1 MTSIPPAEIEQIIT
15 YAKLILSDGV
25 ARKSSEIVRLLE
37 HHGLHTDKKK
47 VNHALYFYGG
57 SAIEY
62 DPSSYTYRLAG
73 HLGATPVDGSSA
85 NAEETRERPLD
96 TAGLHDS
103 EPHIENGFILG
114 VFVRF
119 PIDGEA
125 ATSIADCRDFRI
137 GKVVS
142 INEQECS
149 VSLVPASNDSYTA
162 RHVVIPTPLIRR
174 CKLRPQAPFTHLQ
187 TAMSGTILIAASQS
201 FDADSPMYYYVA
213 LNGSVQCVSEIE
225 ISVDSS
231 SQDPLPQQQIA
242 EYEFHPA
249 IWRSKRDQLLK
260 SYIQLRS
267 ATFGIEEIVGA
278 RILLLPHQAET
289 IARIL
294 GDRQCRYVLADEVGL
309 GKTIEACVILKGLKR
324 RNPQLKTLI
333 VVPDSVIRQWH
344 NELDSKFWMNF
355 PLISES
361 NRFRF
366 STDSPGILISIEDLQ
381 HHPRL
386 ADSLLKRHWD
396 LLIVDEAHRLNYNP
410 TQYEIVLRL
419 SAAVEHCLILSATP
433 ILRHST
439 EYLSLLRL
447 MDPHHYGAM
456 SPNQFDAMLA
466 AQADLR
472 RRLAYV
478 GRSLNAS
485 DYDQNEFLEEIT
497 PLLDVLTDDEVLPA
511 LLRTVSVQSSDGS
524 LRAAQE
530 VHSYLSENYRIENR
544 VIRNRRAALAG
555 QLSLPT
561 RVFEDEYSYS
571 PATEERETLGEL
583 TEYSAA
589 LLSHTPEAIEFVR
602 LLHFAAG
609 SSAHALVT
617 IVEARKSWITE
628 RHLSVGLQQ
637 SLKSLIASVREFQG
651 EILLLERLE
660 WHLTAWKRSTLSACE
675 TSVSGKK
682 PDVHAPHRLLQ
693 VIRAVYKI
701 CRDDGQKVLVFCRW
715 DETRHTLEQL
725 LKKHFGTRALA
736 VFHSNLSPDD
746 LQNEVDRFQSDLECK
761 IMLSDETGGEGRNFQ
776 VASAVIH
783 VDLPWMPSQ
792 VEQRIGRVD
801 RIGRTGQ
808 VTSIVPYAR
817 QTIEFDLFQL
827 WHTALQLFTRSTSGM
842 EIILEAIQDE
852 ITAAFAKNPREGL
865 SEILDSLIARVR
877 ELRSVVEE
885 ERYAEENA
893 AQYFR
898 REDFQRILDEYEDG
912 EQLKTPLLKW
922 AEMAG
927 FLNHSQFDQA
937 TGVQFTVF
945 DPKQFNHNA
954 IKNARY
960 VNPPDMQEALRRSG
974 RQRKL
979 IIRGTFD
986 RRIAVQR
993 EDVVFF
999 APGENWTDA
1008 LIQNALQSDRGKST
1022 AIMRHVPELNEDW
1035 EGFDCL
1041 YSILVDPRPL
1051 FKASVDPVHLFRAQ
1065 GYLSIPWHRVVIG
1078 LDGQIVKRS
1087 GVIWEATKDSQLRSG
1102 DIHLGKR
1109 SGENSPLRLF
1119 MERFPPNKWADIVS
1133 SVFTRA
1139 EEVVRE
1145 EFSFASELA
1154 EEAHA
1159 VYTRRILGQRAAH
1172 QWLRGEPSNAEIDE
1186 YERISTLLIEGIA
1199 HPLIQL
1205 ESACFWWLKSPS
1217 GY

>member
-1 MTSIPPAEIEQIIT
+1 M
-15 YAKLILSDGV
+15 ILHSNIY
-25 ARKSSEIVRLLE
+25 SL
-37 HHGLHTDKKK
+37 T
-47 VNHALYFYGG
+47 
-57 SAIEY
+57 
-62 DPSSYTYRLAG
+62 G
-73 HLGATPVDGSSA
+73 HLGAISVDGSRAHS
-85 NAEETRERPLD
+85 EEAWEKPLD
-96 TAGLHDS
+96 AAGLRAS
-103 EPHIENGFILG
+103 ESHIENWFIPG

-119 PIDGEA
+119 PIDGK
-125 ATSIADCRDFRI
+125 ATASIAECRDYRV

-149 VSLVPASNDSYTA
+149 VSLVPASNDSYTT
-162 RHVVIPTPLIRR
+162 RHVIIPTPLIRR
-174 CKLRPQAPFTHLQ
+174 CKLRPQALFTHTQ
-187 TAMSGTILIAASQS
+187 TAMGGTILIAASQS
-201 FDADSPMYYYVA
+201 FDADLPMYYYVA
-213 LNGSVQCVSEIE
+213 LNGLVQCISEIE

-260 SYIQLRS
+260 SYIQLQS

-294 GDRQCRYVLADEVGL
+294 GDQQCRYVLADEVGL

-324 RNPQLKTLI
+324 RNPQLRALI
-333 VVPDSVIRQWH
+333 VVPSSVIRQWH
-344 NELDSKFWMNF
+344 NELDSKFWLDF
-355 PLISES
+355 SLTSAS
-361 NRFRF
+361 NRFEF

-381 HHPRL
+381 RHPRL

-410 TQYEIVLRL
+410 TRYEIVLRL
-419 SAAVEHCLILSATP
+419 SANVEHCLILSATP

-447 MDPHHYGAM
+447 MDPQHYGVM

-466 AQADLR
+466 AQADFR

-485 DYDQNEFLEEIT
+485 DFDPNEFHEEIA
-497 PLLDVLTDDEVLPA
+497 PLLDVLTDDEILPT
-511 LLRTVSVQSSDGS
+511 LLRAVSVQSADSGLHS
-524 LRAAQE
+524 AQE

-544 VIRNRRAALAG
+544 VIRNRRAALAD

-561 RVFEDEYSYS
+561 RVLEDEYSYS
-571 PATEERETLGEL
+571 PTIEERETLGEL
-583 TEYSAA
+583 TEYSVA
-589 LLSHTPEAIEFVR
+589 LLSHTTEAIKFVR
-602 LLHFAAG
+602 LLHFVAG
-609 SSAHALVT
+609 SSAHALAT
-617 IVEARKSWITE
+617 MIEARKSWITD
-628 RHLSVGLQQ
+628 RHLSVGLQRN
-637 SLKSLIASVREFQG
+637 LEALITSTPEFQG
-651 EILLLERLE
+651 EILVLEKLE
-660 WHLTAWKRSTLSACE
+660 WHLTTWKRSTETACE

-682 PDVHAPHRLLQ
+682 PYVGAPHRLLQ

-715 DETRHTLEQL
+715 DETRQILERL
-725 LKKHFGTRALA
+725 LKKHFGARALA
-736 VFHSNLSPDD
+736 VFRGDLSPDD
-746 LQNEVDRFQSDLECK
+746 LQSEVDRFQSVLECK

-808 VTSIVPYAR
+808 VISIVPYAR
-817 QTIEFDLFQL
+817 QSIESDLFQL
-827 WHTALQLFTRSTSGM
+827 WHKALQLFTRSTSGM
-842 EIILEAIQDE
+842 EIVLEAIQDE
-852 ITAAFAKNPREGL
+852 IAAAFVKNPREGL
-865 SEILDSLIARVR
+865 RNIQDTLIARIQD
-877 ELRSVVEE
+877 LRDMVEE
-885 ERYAEENA
+885 ERYAEENT

-912 EQLKTPLLKW
+912 EQLKIPLLKW

-927 FLNHSQFDQA
+927 FPSHSQFDQT
-937 TGVQFTVF
+937 TGVQFTIF
-945 DPKQFNHNA
+945 DSKQFNQNA

-960 VNPPDMQEALRRSG
+960 VNPPDMREALRRSG

-979 IIRGTFD
+979 MIRGTFD
-986 RRIAVQR
+986 RRVAVQR

-999 APGENWTDA
+999 APGERWTDA
-1008 LIQNALQSDRGKST
+1008 LIQNALYADRGKST
-1022 AIMRHVPELNEDW
+1022 AIMRHVPELDEDW

-1051 FKASVDPVHLFRAQ
+1051 FRAGIDPVHLFRAQ
-1065 GYLSIPWHRVVIG
+1065 GYLSTPWYRVVIG
-1078 LDGQIVKRS
+1078 LDGQIAKRS
-1087 GVIWEATKDSQLRSG
+1087 GVIWEATKDSQRSG
-1102 DIHLGKR
+1102 DVHLGKR
-1109 SGENSPLRLF
+1109 SGANSSLRLF
-1119 MERFPPNKWADIVS
+1119 MERFPRSKWIDIVS
-1133 SVFTRA
+1133 SVFARA

-1145 EFSFASELA
+1145 EFSFTSELA
-1154 EEAHA
+1154 EEAQD

-1186 YERISTLLIEGIA
+1186 YERISALLIEGIA

-1205 ESACFWWLKSPS
+1205 ESACFWWLKASS
-1217 GY
+1217 GF